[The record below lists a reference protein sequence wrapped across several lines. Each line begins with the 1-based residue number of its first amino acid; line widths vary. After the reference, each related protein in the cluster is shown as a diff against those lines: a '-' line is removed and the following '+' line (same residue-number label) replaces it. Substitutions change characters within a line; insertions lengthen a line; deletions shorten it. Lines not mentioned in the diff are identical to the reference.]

1 MAWRKVM
8 KMSEYKRVTVEGL
21 HGIKA
26 TTLLDSISSSG
37 ERLTTFVVEYPRMI
51 LAELN
56 THRMLSRNSASSR
69 AIPFDK
75 MVTQLTARPVR
86 FGEANPGMQDKGED
100 YNQPVFYED
109 ADEYFSPEDYWEIA
123 KDTAQKLAHGYHRA
137 GYHKQIANRLTEP
150 FQMVKTVISG
160 TEWANFFWLRYPTFA
175 ELARVMQQ
183 AMQQSFP
190 QTLLPGEWHLPYV
203 TSRRNDNG
211 KLEYWLDS
219 ETKLCEDDA
228 LKVSAARCAA
238 VSYRNTD
245 YGLEKCRQVHDKL
258 VGDDRK
264 HGSAMEH
271 QARAMTGLDAGGE
284 ITSVTTPKTW
294 EPGITHTDKDSNL
307 WSGNLKGWIQYRKLI
322 PGENYKG

>member
-1 MAWRKVM
+1 
-8 KMSEYKRVTVEGL
+8 MSEYKQVTVEGL
-21 HGIKA
+21 YGIKA
-26 TTLLDSISSSG
+26 TTLLDSVSTSD
-37 ERLTTFVVEYPRMI
+37 ERLTTFVVEYPRLV

-75 MVTQLTARPVR
+75 MTTQLTARPVR
-86 FGEANPGMQDKGED
+86 FGEANPGMQDKGEE

-109 ADEYFSPEDYWEIA
+109 ADEYFSPEEYWEIA
-123 KDTAQKLAHGYHRA
+123 KDSAQKMARGYYRA
-137 GYHKQIANRLTEP
+137 GYHKQVYNRLTDH
-150 FQMVKTVISG
+150 FQMMKTVISS
-160 TEWANFFWLRYPTFA
+160 TEWANFFWLRNHASADPTFA

-183 AMQQSFP
+183 AMQESIP
-190 QTLLPGEWHLPYV
+190 QTLLPSEWHLPYV

-211 KLEYWLDS
+211 KLVYWLDS
-219 ETKLCEDDA
+219 ETQLCEDDA

-238 VSYRNTD
+238 VSYRNTN

-271 QARAMTGLDAGGE
+271 QAKAMTGLDAGGE
-284 ITSVTTPKTW
+284 ITLVTNPKTW
-294 EPGITHTDKDSNL
+294 EPGITHMDSESRL
-307 WSGNLKGWIQYRKLI
+307 WSGNFQGWIQYRKLI

>member
-1 MAWRKVM
+1 M
-8 KMSEYKRVTVEGL
+8 YKSVTVNGEAGV
-21 HGIKA
+21 KA
-26 TTLLDSISSSG
+26 TCLLHSAAPAG
-37 ERLTTFVVEYPRMI
+37 VPMVTFEIEYPRII
-51 LAELN
+51 LAEIN

-69 AIPFDK
+69 AIPFNK

-86 FGEANPGMQDKGED
+86 FGEANPGMQDKGEE

-109 ADEYFSPEDYWEIA
+109 ADEYFSPEYYWGIA
-123 KDTAQKLAHGYHRA
+123 KNSAHKMARGYYRA
-137 GYHKQIANRLTEP
+137 GYHKQIASRLVEP

-160 TEWANFFWLRYPTFA
+160 TEWKNFFWLRNHASADPTFA

-183 AMQQSFP
+183 AMQESIP
-190 QTLLPGEWHLPYV
+190 QTLLPSEWHLPYV

-211 KLEYWLDS
+211 KMEYWLDS
-219 ETKLCEDDA
+219 ETQLCESDA

-245 YGLEKCRQVHDKL
+245 YGLEKCDQVHDKL

-271 QARAMTGLDAGGE
+271 QAKAMTGLDAGGE
-284 ITSVTTPKTW
+284 ITLVTNPKTW
-294 EPGITHTDKDSNL
+294 EPGVTHMDSEFNL
-307 WSGNLKGWIQYRKLI
+307 WSGNFKGWIQYRKLI